1 MAEPAGNKGAL
12 LLREK
17 LAAHGAR
24 AALAKDFGVGADLVS
39 RWLSGE
45 RLPNP
50 LHRRRLED
58 EYGISWRLWDDAAEV
73 SGDAA

>member
-12 LLREK
+12 LLRAK
-17 LAAHGAR
+17 LEAHGAR
-24 AALAKDFGVGADLVS
+24 AALAKSFDVGPDLVS

-45 RLPNP
+45 RVPNT

-58 EYGISWRLWDDAAEV
+58 EYGISWRLWDDALDV
-73 SGDAA
+73 NGDAA

>member
-1 MAEPAGNKGAL
+1 MDLPANKGAL

-17 LAAHGAR
+17 LGAHGAR
-24 AALAKDFGVGADLVS
+24 AALAKELEVGPDLVS

-45 RLPNP
+45 RVPNT

-58 EYGISWRLWDDAAEV
+58 EYGISWRLWDDAAEA